1 MPIMKQISRAVC
13 PLSFFLLVSRRSFS
27 QVQSSATGAKYSS
40 WEMKNDATKLKT
52 SSSLHS
58 EKRAMKPVSSYPN
71 PWTSFP
77 LAHPKFRK
85 THVEWLLHHGHG
97 ERLGKYGPSR
107 DLPDFE
113 YADGTPASISPRR
126 FAFKHHLDHLL
137 VQLIRAGATVEQYE
151 ARQLL
156 PRVPGVKEQR
166 DWDPEI
172 PLFLDDLD
180 AQGNTS
186 GLFRSSSAAGSATV
200 HPGGFT
206 EALVEKRFD
215 HRENTT
221 TPINVSK
228 PFPHRNWNRARGH
241 LDEEGDTGPSPLEVN
256 TMFATYD
263 PKAFVKDE
271 IPTVDL
277 RRPFWS
283 RRRWSLSDSFMLP
296 VSPKPKNT
304 IKDE

>member
-1 MPIMKQISRAVC
+1 MKKNIRAFLPSYSFVL
-13 PLSFFLLVSRRSFS
+13 LSFRSFS
-27 QVQSSATGAKYSS
+27 QVHGSVAGTSYSS
-40 WEMKNDATKLKT
+40 WSVPKEICKT
-52 SSSLHS
+52 SSSPTFHS
-58 EKRAMKPVSSYPN
+58 EKWKKKKTLSAYPN

-113 YADGTPASISPRR
+113 YADGTPASISSRR
-126 FAFKHHLDHLL
+126 YAFKHHLDHLL
-137 VQLIRAGATVEQYE
+137 VQLIRAGATVERYE
-151 ARQLL
+151 SHQLL

-180 AQGNTS
+180 E
-186 GLFRSSSAAGSATV
+186 RGSAPGIFRRAADQSPSPAT
-200 HPGGFT
+200 PGGFT
-206 EALVEKRFD
+206 NDLVEKRFD
-215 HRENTT
+215 NLRNTT
-221 TPINVSK
+221 TPINISK
-228 PFPHRNWNRARGH
+228 PILSHERTERNNYEFGEDRDSR
-241 LDEEGDTGPSPLEVN
+241 LSPLEVN

-263 PKAFVKDE
+263 PKAFVNDD
-271 IPTVDL
+271 IPKVDR

-283 RRRWSLSDSFMLP
+283 RRRWSLSDNFLLP